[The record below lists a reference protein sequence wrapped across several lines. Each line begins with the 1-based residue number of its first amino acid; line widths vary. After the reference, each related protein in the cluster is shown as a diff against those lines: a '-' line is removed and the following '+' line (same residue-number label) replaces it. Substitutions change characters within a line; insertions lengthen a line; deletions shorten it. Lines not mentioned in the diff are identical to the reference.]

1 MDDWR
6 LNGQDSYLLRVK
18 LFKKAFKAW
27 GYYDHAHCDFC
38 WDKFSENKDDLN
50 WGYCTL
56 DEDHWV
62 CETCYN
68 DFNHLFE
75 WDAEIE

>member
-6 LNGQDSYLLRVK
+6 LNGQDSYLFRVK
-18 LFKKAFKAW
+18 LFKKAFKAC
-27 GYYDHAHCDFC
+27 GYHDHDHCDFC
-38 WDKFSENKDDLN
+38 WDKFSEHEDDLQF
-50 WGYCTL
+50 GYCTQ
-56 DEDHWV
+56 DEHHWV

-75 WDAEIE
+75 WDVEIE